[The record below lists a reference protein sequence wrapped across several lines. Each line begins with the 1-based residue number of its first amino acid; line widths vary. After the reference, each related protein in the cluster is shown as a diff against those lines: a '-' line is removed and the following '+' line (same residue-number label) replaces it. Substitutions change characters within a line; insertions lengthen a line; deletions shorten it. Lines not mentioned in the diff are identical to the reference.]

1 MGNESQLSAAA
12 RSTEPLIRNVSDTAL
27 WVAVYRAR
35 ESERPDA
42 LLHDPYAR
50 RLAGARGEEI
60 ARSLK
65 FGERNSWSYVARS
78 WRVDRMIEAQLKDG
92 VDMVVN
98 LAAGLDARPYCMDLP
113 ASLKWVEVDLPPM
126 IDYKTEILR
135 AEKPRCRLERV
146 GLDLG
151 DVGARQK
158 LFARLGAEAKKAFVI
173 SEGLIV
179 YLSRDQV
186 SALARDLAGQPA
198 FHSWAL
204 DMCSPGLLKMLQK
217 ELGALEEA
225 GSPLKLGPEEGPEFF
240 VPSGWKPVEAY
251 SLLHTAGKIKRL
263 PSLIFKFFAL
273 FPESNGRQG
282 SRPWGGVVRLARM

>member
-1 MGNESQLSAAA
+1 MSEQSQLSAA
-12 RSTEPLIRNVSDTAL
+12 RGSGPLIRNISDTAL
-27 WVAVYRAR
+27 WVAVFRAR

-50 RLAGARGEEI
+50 KLAGDRGEEI

-78 WRVDRMIEAQLKDG
+78 WRIDRMVEAQVKDG
-92 VDMVVN
+92 ADMIIN

-126 IDYKTEILR
+126 IEYKTEILR
-135 AEKPRCRLERV
+135 AETPRCNLERA

-151 DVGARQK
+151 DVAGRQK
-158 LFARLGAEAKKAFVI
+158 LFARLGREAKKAFVI

-186 SALARDLAGQPA
+186 SALACDLAAQPS
-198 FHSWAL
+198 FQGWAL

-217 ELGALEEA
+217 QLAALEEA
-225 GSPLKLGPEEGPEFF
+225 GSPLKFGPEEGPEFF
-240 VPSGWKPVEAY
+240 VPSGWKPVEVY

-282 SRPWGGVVRLARM
+282 SRPWGGVVRLART